1 MCPEQPAFAEC
12 LGHIQGYCKALQK
25 PRIAVYHGIWRDLI
39 RHIGKQSLEEHEDGS
54 RIWTFPTSVSAVKHE
69 EWEMREIHTHMGL
82 MTNTQIGRSE
92 VGREI
97 TLFHVTMGYW
107 DADDLTDPKI
117 QAFLKVRPDGV
128 GFNVIARIC
137 AFLEYTRP
145 MDSRDG
151 ASEQPDWY
159 TGADWSLHWAQD
171 KDLEKKSRYARYL
184 EYIGWASVTEKGSD
198 LDHCPIQ
205 LHNGSPRLRN

>member
-1 MCPEQPAFAEC
+1 
-12 LGHIQGYCKALQK
+12 
-25 PRIAVYHGIWRDLI
+25 
-39 RHIGKQSLEEHEDGS
+39 
-54 RIWTFPTSVSAVKHE
+54 
-69 EWEMREIHTHMGL
+69 MGL
-82 MTNTQIGRSE
+82 MTNTQIGCSDVRK
-92 VGREI
+92 EI

-128 GFNVIARIC
+128 GFNVIARMC

-159 TGADWSLHWAQD
+159 TGADWSLDWAQD
-171 KDLEKKSRYARYL
+171 KDLEKDTRYTKS
-184 EYIGWASVTEKGSD
+184 
-198 LDHCPIQ
+198 
-205 LHNGSPRLRN
+205 